1 MPNCLALSGGASVA
15 LLIKGAAEPLSFV
28 WALRIL
34 ERRYLTTAHLTQY
47 KEQWE

>member
-1 MPNCLALSGGASVA
+1 MS
-15 LLIKGAAEPLSFV
+15 LLIKGAAEPPSFV

-34 ERRYLTTAHLTQY
+34 ERRYLTAAQLTQY

>member
-1 MPNCLALSGGASVA
+1 MPNCSALSGGASVSF
-15 LLIKGAAEPLSFV
+15 LLRGAAEPLSFV

-34 ERRYLTTAHLTQY
+34 ERRYLTTAQLTQY